1 MATGNAQN
9 VTASKPRTTGCV
21 YRAATTASAPTDAT
35 SSLGGAFTSL
45 GYLSEDGIANSNS
58 PETAQ
63 VKAFGGDVVLNTL
76 TGKEDTFKFKL
87 IESTNTDVLSA
98 VYGSG
103 NVSGTLQSGIKVTA
117 KSGDLE
123 ESMWVIDLILK
134 GGILKRT
141 VIPCASISEMS
152 EVVYNDTDAVGYEIT
167 LQATPDL
174 YGATHYDYI
183 KQTTPTPAS

>member
-1 MATGNAQN
+1 MATGNATN

-21 YRAATTASAPTDAT
+21 HRAAVTATAPTDAT
-35 SSLGGAFTSL
+35 TALGSAFTSL
-45 GYLSEDGIANSNS
+45 GYLSEDGITNGNS

-76 TGKEDTFKFKL
+76 TGKEDTFKFKM
-87 IESTNTDVLSA
+87 IEATNPDVLAA
-98 VYGSG
+98 VYGSE
-103 NVSGTLQSGIKVTA
+103 NVSGTLATGITVAA
-117 KSGDLE
+117 KAGDLE

-152 EVVYNDTDAVGYEIT
+152 EVIYNDTDAVGYEIT

-174 YGATHYDYI
+174 YGNTHYDYI